1 MSSEKS
7 LLQLKEWFKKNTKGN
22 VFIALSGGVDSAVV
36 ALAAKKALGE
46 KAIAITANYKTLA
59 LFELEDAK
67 RVADEI
73 GIQHIIIE
81 YNELEDENF
90 VKNDINRCYYCR
102 KSLGENIKRYE
113 KEYQVMDVVD
123 GTHLDD
129 TNDYRPGLKAMRE
142 YKIKSP
148 LLENRIGKK
157 EIRKIARRYNI
168 SVANKPSNS
177 CLASRI
183 PYGNNITQEK
193 LKKIEIAEEKVKE
206 LFDISHVRVRDH
218 GEIARIEIG
227 RDEMEKMFNKM
238 KLNQLDLELKN
249 IGFKYA
255 SLDLYGYR
263 SGNLIV
269 IND

>member
-36 ALAAKKALGE
+36 ALAAKKAIGQ

-113 KEYQVMDVVD
+113 KKYQVMDVVD

-142 YKIKSP
+142 YQVKSP
-148 LLENRIGKK
+148 LLEERMGKK
-157 EIRKIARRYNI
+157 EIREIARRYNI

-206 LFDISHVRVRDH
+206 LFDIKHVRVRDH

-227 RDEMEKMFNKM
+227 RDEMEKMFNKK
-238 KLNQLDLELKN
+238 KLNELDLELKN

-263 SGNLIV
+263 SGKLIV

>member
-7 LLQLKEWFKKNTKGN
+7 FSHLKSWFRKNTNGK

-36 ALAAKKALGE
+36 ALAAKKALGA

-59 LFELEDAK
+59 LMELEDAK
-67 RVADEI
+67 RVAYEI

-90 VKNDINRCYYCR
+90 VKNDVNRCYYCR
-102 KSLGENIKRYE
+102 KSLGENIKTFT
-113 KEYQVMDVVD
+113 KKYQITDVVD

-129 TNDYRPGLKAMRE
+129 INDYRPGLKAIRE
-142 YKIKSP
+142 YQIKSP
-148 LLENRIGKK
+148 LLEERIGKE
-157 EIRKIARRYNI
+157 EIREIARRYNI
-168 SVANKPSNS
+168 SVADKPSNS

-193 LKKIEIAEEKVKE
+193 LKKIELAEEKVKE
-206 LFDISHVRVRDH
+206 LFGVSRVRVRDH

-227 RDEMEKMFNKM
+227 RDEMEKMFNKL
-238 KLNQLDLELKN
+238 KLDQLDLELKKM
-249 IGFKYA
+249 GFRYA

-263 SGNLIV
+263 SGKLIV

>member
-36 ALAAKKALGE
+36 ALAAKKALGQ

-113 KEYQVMDVVD
+113 KKYQVMDVVD

-142 YKIKSP
+142 YQVKSP
-148 LLENRIGKK
+148 LLEERMGKK
-157 EIRKIARRYNI
+157 EIRDIARRYNI

-206 LFDISHVRVRDH
+206 LFDIKHVRVRDH

-227 RDEMEKMFNKM
+227 RDEMEKMFNKK
-238 KLNQLDLELKN
+238 KLNELDLELKN

-263 SGNLIV
+263 SGKLIV